1 MMRHYDGLDGL
12 KGVAILGVVMVHWGN
27 YLQTSSS
34 ILQSFINTG
43 AKGVEIFFI
52 IAVFFACNSYSR
64 WKSNENSGGGN
75 GL

>member
-1 MMRHYDGLDGL
+1 MMQHYEGLDGL
-12 KGVAILGVVMVHWGN
+12 KGIAILGVVMVHWGS
-27 YLQTSSS
+27 YLQTSNG

-43 AKGVEIFFI
+43 AKGVEIFLI

-64 WKSNENSGGGN
+64 WKSNENFGGGN